1 MNENIL
7 EKKNCLITGA
17 TGGLGKQIAIEL
29 AKKNCNLFLT
39 SMEENLEELKQEL
52 EKLNNGILIKYQHS
66 DLRKIENVNN
76 LIRKIREEFNT
87 IDILINSAGENHRK
101 SLSEST

>member
-1 MNENIL
+1 MDTNIL

-39 SMEENLEELKQEL
+39 SMEGNFSAYGPVITTISLTP
-52 EKLNNGILIKYQHS
+52 IFF
-66 DLRKIENVNN
+66 KIE
-76 LIRKIREEFNT
+76 IWRDKIV
-87 IDILINSAGENHRK
+87 
-101 SLSEST
+101 

>member
-1 MNENIL
+1 MNKNTL

-39 SMEENLEELKQEL
+39 SIEKNLEELKLEL
-52 EKLNNGILIKYQHS
+52 EKLNNEILIKYQHS
-66 DLRKIENVNN
+66 DLRKSEDMDD
-76 LIRKIREEFNT
+76 LIRKIREEFT
-87 IDILINSAGENHRK
+87 SIDI
-101 SLSEST
+101 

>member
-1 MNENIL
+1 MNKNTL

-39 SMEENLEELKQEL
+39 SIEKNLEELKLEL
-52 EKLNNGILIKYQHS
+52 EKLKNKILNK
-66 DLRKIENVNN
+66 
-76 LIRKIREEFNT
+76 
-87 IDILINSAGENHRK
+87 
-101 SLSEST
+101 

>member
-1 MNENIL
+1 MDTNIL

-39 SMEENLEELKQEL
+39 GRQNKKL
-52 EKLNNGILIKYQHS
+52 EK
-66 DLRKIENVNN
+66 
-76 LIRKIREEFNT
+76 
-87 IDILINSAGENHRK
+87 
-101 SLSEST
+101 